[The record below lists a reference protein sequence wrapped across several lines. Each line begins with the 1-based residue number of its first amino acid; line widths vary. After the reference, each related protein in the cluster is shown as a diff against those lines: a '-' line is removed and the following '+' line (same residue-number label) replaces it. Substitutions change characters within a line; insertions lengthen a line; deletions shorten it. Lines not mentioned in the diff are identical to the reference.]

1 MASKLNTTLGHLYN
15 KDILKELL
23 VRAMLLK
30 NKEKSISTQTVSEQL
45 PPVPVTDCTDFT
57 LLGLIFGECV

>member
-45 PPVPVTDCTDFT
+45 PPVPVTALTSLCW
-57 LLGLIFGECV
+57 G